1 MHMNNGELKHAQER
15 GNMVAAMRKSGRSM
29 NDETQ
34 NNSDTINLEATL
46 YNIYATQLRIGAIN
60 LIRPQ
65 GEFPEGWKVNWSI
78 LETMIRQGY
87 PVAVGRDGFG
97 NIRILNSSNFSFNFG
112 LNGMMG
118 LAYTGGND
126 GGGGI
131 YDDLSK
137 TLLTPITDLEPDKGD
152 YVVFTNKNIASFLN
166 FTDVDGFNGT
176 LNLIGMSDTELIDA
190 TATRLAMNRAT
201 SFQNSVQMRAS
212 TIFTSKNKNV
222 TSGNVVQKWLNGFPI
237 IGVDD
242 SWDVEKSIQSL
253 SGAPVLAEY
262 MRESRMEFDY
272 MLGEYGMWLG
282 MSSSGSLKE
291 SGVNELETA
300 SKMQQTE
307 SMAEIYLQARQDP
320 MDKLMRRFG
329 GSVKMMFNQQSAKLI
344 ANQLATQ
351 TATLAAERLGAEYT
365 AEEIVQNGGLPEQ
378 EE

>member
-15 GNMVAAMRKSGRSM
+15 GNMMAAMRKSGRSLK
-29 NDETQ
+29 DETSS
-34 NNSDTINLEATL
+34 NSDTIQLENTL

-65 GEFPEGWKVNWSI
+65 GDFPENWKVNWSI

-137 TLLTPITDLEPDKGD
+137 TLLTPITDLEPDQGD

-190 TATRLAMNRAT
+190 TAMRLAMNRAT
-201 SFQNSVQMRAS
+201 SFQNSLQMRSS
-212 TIFTSKNKNV
+212 TIFASKNKNI
-222 TSGNVVQKWLNGFPI
+222 TSGNIVQKWLNGFPV

-242 SWDVEKSIQSL
+242 AFDVQNSIQSL
-253 SGAPVLAEY
+253 TGAPVLAEY
-262 MRESRMEFDY
+262 MKESRMEFDY

-291 SGVNELETA
+291 SGVSDLEAA
-300 SKMQQTE
+300 SKLQQTE

-320 MDKLMRRFG
+320 MDKLMHRFG

-344 ANQLATQ
+344 SNQMATQ
-351 TATLAAERLGAEYT
+351 TAALAAERLGAEYQFN
-365 AEEIVQNGGLPEQ
+365 EIERNGGVPEQ

>member
-15 GNMVAAMRKSGRSM
+15 GNMMAAMRKSGRSL
-29 NDETQ
+29 NDETSS
-34 NNSDTINLEATL
+34 NSDTIQLENTL

-65 GEFPEGWKVNWSI
+65 GDFPENWKVNWSI

-87 PVAVGRDGFG
+87 PVAVGRDGLG

-137 TLLTPITDLEPDKGD
+137 TLLTPITDLEPDQGD

-190 TATRLAMNRAT
+190 TAMRLAMNRAT
-201 SFQNSVQMRAS
+201 SFQNSLQMRSS
-212 TIFTSKNKNV
+212 TIFASKNKNI
-222 TSGNVVQKWLNGFPI
+222 TSGNIVQKWLNGFPV

-242 SWDVEKSIQSL
+242 AFDVQNSIQSL
-253 SGAPVLAEY
+253 TGAPVLAEY
-262 MRESRMEFDY
+262 MKESRTEFDY

-282 MSSSGSLKE
+282 MASSGSLKE
-291 SGVNELETA
+291 SGVSDLEAA
-300 SKMQQTE
+300 SKLQQTE

-320 MDKLMRRFG
+320 MDKLMHRFG

-344 ANQLATQ
+344 SNQMATQ
-351 TATLAAERLGAEYT
+351 TAALAAERLGAEYQFN
-365 AEEIVQNGGLPEQ
+365 EIERNGGVPEQ

>member
-15 GNMVAAMRKSGRSM
+15 GNMMAAMRKSGRSL
-29 NDETQ
+29 NDETSS
-34 NNSDTINLEATL
+34 NSDTIQLENTL

-65 GEFPEGWKVNWSI
+65 GDFPENWKVNWSI

-137 TLLTPITDLEPDKGD
+137 TLLTPITDLEPDQGD

-190 TATRLAMNRAT
+190 TAMRLAMNRAT
-201 SFQNSVQMRAS
+201 SFQNSLQMRSS
-212 TIFTSKNKNV
+212 TIFASKNKNI
-222 TSGNVVQKWLNGFPI
+222 TSGNIVQKWLNGFPV

-242 SWDVEKSIQSL
+242 AFDVQNSIQSL
-253 SGAPVLAEY
+253 TGAPVLAEY
-262 MRESRMEFDY
+262 MKESRMEFDY

-291 SGVNELETA
+291 SGVSDLEAA
-300 SKMQQTE
+300 SKLQQTE

-320 MDKLMRRFG
+320 MDKLMHRFG

-344 ANQLATQ
+344 SNQMATQ
-351 TATLAAERLGAEYT
+351 TAALAAERLGAEYQFN
-365 AEEIVQNGGLPEQ
+365 EIERNGGVPEQ

>member
-15 GNMVAAMRKSGRSM
+15 GNMMAAMRKSGRSL
-29 NDETQ
+29 NDETSS
-34 NNSDTINLEATL
+34 NSDTIQLENTL

-65 GEFPEGWKVNWSI
+65 GDFPENWKVNWSI

-137 TLLTPITDLEPDKGD
+137 TLLTPITDLEPDQGD

-190 TATRLAMNRAT
+190 TAMRLAMNRAT
-201 SFQNSVQMRAS
+201 SFQNSLQMRSS
-212 TIFTSKNKNV
+212 TIFASKNKNI
-222 TSGNVVQKWLNGFPI
+222 TSGNIVQKWLNGFPV

-242 SWDVEKSIQSL
+242 AFDVQNSIQSL
-253 SGAPVLAEY
+253 TGAPVLAEY
-262 MRESRMEFDY
+262 MKESRMEFDY

-291 SGVNELETA
+291 SGVSDLEAA
-300 SKMQQTE
+300 SKLQQTE

-320 MDKLMRRFG
+320 MDKLMHRFG

-344 ANQLATQ
+344 SNQMATQ
-351 TATLAAERLGAEYT
+351 TAALAAERLGAEYQFN
-365 AEEIVQNGGLPEQ
+365 EIERNGGVPEQ
-378 EE
+378 ED